1 MNGSNYENFQKV
13 ERTEMYLYMQVTS
26 EYNSVLYIDD
36 FMIWSQLFILLEQ

>member
-1 MNGSNYENFQKV
+1 MNDSNYENFQKV
-13 ERTEMYLYMQVTS
+13 ERTEMYLCMQVTS